1 MHRWATTMLL
11 AGFVVV
17 GVVLSACGLVSP
29 APTAT
34 PAPTPVPT
42 PAPTTAAGP
51 SEEWKTLTSDTD
63 YFEIDYP
70 ASWDAGVMPGL
81 AYIQKDEETFL
92 VIEITT
98 TLPVADPDEA
108 ERMLTEEVIEAIRN
122 DDANAKVSGP
132 DTLVI
137 GGEEGYYADFV
148 YVDPGTNLENMAT
161 TVNVYH
167 QGSMYKFILFTLT
180 TDAAENNP
188 LFIAMLR
195 SFRFTR

>member
-1 MHRWATTMLL
+1 MRKWSTGMVL
-11 AGFVVV
+11 AGLVAL
-17 GVVLSACGLVSP
+17 GVVLSACGTVRP

-42 PAPTTAAGP
+42 PVPTTATAP
-51 SEEWKTLTSDTD
+51 TEEWKTLTSDTD
-63 YFEIDYP
+63 YFEMDYP

-81 AYIQKDEETFL
+81 AYVQKDEETFL

-108 ERMLTEEVIEAIRN
+108 ERLLTEEVIAAIRN
-122 DDANAKVSGP
+122 DDANAQVTGP

-148 YVDPGTNLENMAT
+148 YVDPATNLENMAT
-161 TVNVYH
+161 AVNVYH
-167 QGSMYKFILFTLT
+167 QGNMYKFILFTLT

-188 LFIAMLR
+188 LFIAMLQ

>member
-1 MHRWATTMLL
+1 MRKCTMGAVLTGL
-11 AGFVVV
+11 VVL
-17 GVVLSACGLVSP
+17 GIALSACGTVRP

-34 PAPTPVPT
+34 PVPTPVPT
-42 PAPTTAAGP
+42 SAPTTAATGV
-51 SEEWKTLTSDTD
+51 EWKTLTSDTD
-63 YFEIDYP
+63 YFEMEYP
-70 ASWDAGVMPGL
+70 ATWDAGVMPGL
-81 AYIQKDEETFL
+81 AYVQKDEETFL

-108 ERMLTEEVIEAIRN
+108 ERMLTEEVIGAIRS
-122 DDANAKVSGP
+122 DDANAKVTGP
-132 DTLVI
+132 DTLSI

-148 YVDPGTNLENMAT
+148 YVDPASKLENMAT
-161 TVNVYH
+161 AVNVYH
-167 QGSMYKFILFTLT
+167 QGNMYKFILFTLT

>member
-1 MHRWATTMLL
+1 VLL
-11 AGFVVV
+11 IGLVAL
-17 GVVLSACGLVSP
+17 GVALGACGPIRP
-29 APTAT
+29 AATPTAT

-42 PAPTTAAGP
+42 TAPTALP
-51 SEEWKTLTSDTD
+51 SGEWKTLTSDTD
-63 YFEIDYP
+63 YFELDYP

-81 AYIQKDEETFL
+81 AYVQKDEETFML
-92 VIEITT
+92 IEITT

-108 ERMLTEEVIEAIRN
+108 ERLLTEEVITAIRS
-122 DDANAKVSGP
+122 DDANAQVTGP
-132 DTLVI
+132 DTLIV

-148 YVDPGTNLENMAT
+148 YVDPATNLENMAT

-167 QGSMYKFILFTLT
+167 QGSMYKFILFSLT

-188 LFIAMLR
+188 LFVAMLR